1 MPSTGPRAKYW
12 CFTLNNYT
20 PANLDRLSTLPEGTE
35 YLVYGREVGTSG
47 TPHLQ
52 GTICFETRKR
62 LNQVI
67 ATIGQAHCSVTRNL
81 EQSIEYCKKDGDF
94 LELGV
99 PPQQKKGTRSDLD
112 DFKATVKEGVTC
124 MKTLRDMHSEV
135 CAKYPQFVADYVID
149 WREKQPVTT
158 FPLRPWQSDLY
169 QKLIVTPTSGEE
181 LIKFQREI
189 NFIVD
194 HTGNQGKSWFC
205 RYYCDRH
212 DNAQIIVPGKK
223 ADMARVIREDC
234 RVFFFDCPRSKQG
247 EFIQYDLLEELKN
260 GNVFSGKYQSVMKR
274 LPTPHIVVC
283 MNEYP
288 DMTKL
293 SHDRY
298 VIKKLDD

>member
-1 MPSTGPRAKYW
+1 MFRNKEETKPSNSNDWTGTLLCHTKSGTKHRILQERWRLPRA
-12 CFTLNNYT
+12 
-20 PANLDRLSTLPEGTE
+20 R
-35 YLVYGREVGTSG
+35 
-47 TPHLQ
+47 
-52 GTICFETRKR
+52 
-62 LNQVI
+62 
-67 ATIGQAHCSVTRNL
+67 
-81 EQSIEYCKKDGDF
+81 
-94 LELGV
+94 V

-247 EFIQYDLLEELKN
+247 EFIQYDLLEELKTEMCSAAN
-260 GNVFSGKYQSVMKR
+260 
-274 LPTPHIVVC
+274 
-283 MNEYP
+283 
-288 DMTKL
+288 TKA
-293 SHDRY
+293 S
-298 VIKKLDD
+298 